1 MPTLPPACS
10 GPDDRGMVSGMRV
23 AGTGSGMGSGLQAR
37 VGYQLARGCLE
48 LGLAIRLHDLDL
60 LYQTAGLAAP
70 EHGAELVGVKGPRQ
84 DHLVLL
90 ILHFVEDEFSSGCTR
105 DVSRTGP
112 ISYARENNPGMSV
125 TTHLGSSI

>member
-1 MPTLPPACS
+1 MTGAWCRAC
-10 GPDDRGMVSGMRV
+10 RLRARV
-23 AGTGSGMGSGLQAR
+23 RAR

-60 LYQTAGLAAP
+60 LYQTAGLAAS
-70 EHGAELVGVKGPRQ
+70 EHAAELVGVKVPRQ

-112 ISYARENNPGMSV
+112 ISYAREN
-125 TTHLGSSI
+125 LGCQYYVAAVQVKRDDYGGQH